1 MIMSDLYTTKTA
13 ALKATKADVSKLNTK
28 SLKVNGKDVATSVKH
43 PNDTRE
49 VITENDLWGSWAE
62 IKDGEIIFHDDEIT
76 FEGLDMESYMNIVK
90 IENNKAY
97 NANGDLLFNIQT
109 KNIRNYPEYVF
120 YFDSCTNLQT
130 FESDLSSLVDG
141 NVFFARCENLYKF
154 KGDLSSLED
163 GNEMFSMTSIT
174 SFDSKLPKLKI
185 GSSMF
190 SRALQ
195 MENEFECDFPS
206 LTQAHFMFEH
216 CNISSF
222 KGDLSSLINGRYMFS
237 CCKNLSSFTSDLS
250 SLTNG
255 SYMFA
260 GTNGFLEE
268 ERCKLDMDS
277 LIHIAETIKDVRDLT
292 NGKNDYDDVFKRLD
306 LGFSNEIPYPEQ
318 KVLLDEICEKG
329 WDVYVNGQ
337 RYIHS

>member
-1 MIMSDLYTTKTA
+1 MSNLYTTKTA
-13 ALKATKADVSKLNTK
+13 ALKATKADVSKLNVK
-28 SLKVNGKDVATSVKH
+28 NIKVNGKDVATSVKH

-76 FEGLDMESYMNIVK
+76 YEGFDMETYMNIVK

-120 YFDSCTNLQT
+120 NFDSCINLQT

-141 NVFFARCENLYKF
+141 NMFFVRCENLYKF

-163 GNEMFSMTSIT
+163 GNEMFSMTNIT

-206 LTQAHFMFEH
+206 LTQAHYMFEH

-222 KGDLSSLINGRYMFS
+222 KGDLSSLINGRYMFAS
-237 CCKNLSSFTSDLS
+237 CKNLSSFTSDLS

-255 SYMFA
+255 CYMFA
-260 GTNGFLEE
+260 GTNGHQEE

-277 LIHIAETIKDVRDLT
+277 LLHIAETSKHIT
-292 NGKNDYDDVFKRLD
+292 
-306 LGFSNEIPYPEQ
+306 S
-318 KVLLDEICEKG
+318 ICKG
-329 WDVYVNGQ
+329 
-337 RYIHS
+337 R